1 MLNKITSLINR
12 YGPATCQALADRL
25 GYNPVDVIPV
35 LRRGVELQ
43 ILDDVNGFYRIYQ
56 AKSTPRRQS
65 HAWVE
70 GKILSHEVA
79 MLVQTEWDTS
89 CLTVVAE
96 LDKASQKKGH
106 PPFVIATLNTSQRTF
121 TSSITG
127 DFITDHVVRYMP
139 LDTHIVRSL

>member
-1 MLNKITSLINR
+1 MLNKITSLINQ
-12 YGPATCQALADRL
+12 YGSTTCQILADRL
-25 GYNPVDVIPV
+25 GRPPREVIPV

-43 ILDDVNGFYRIYQ
+43 VLEDINGFYRIHRTDN
-56 AKSTPRRQS
+56 TPRRQS

-70 GKILSHEVA
+70 GTKLPHEVV
-79 MLVQTEWDTS
+79 MLVQAEWDTR

-106 PPFVIATLNTSQRTF
+106 PPFVIATLNTGQRTF
-121 TSSITG
+121 TSSSTG

-139 LDTHIVRSL
+139 LDTHAVSLL

>member
-1 MLNKITSLINR
+1 MLNQITALINR
-12 YGPATCQALADRL
+12 YGPATCQTLADRL
-25 GYNPVDVIPV
+25 GHKPCDVIPV

-43 ILDDVNGFYRIYQ
+43 VLDEINGFYRVDDLKNT
-56 AKSTPRRQS
+56 ARRKSY
-65 HAWVE
+65 AWVE
-70 GKILSHEVA
+70 GTKVPHEVV
-79 MLVQTEWDTS
+79 MLVQAEWGTS

-106 PPFVIATLNTSQRTF
+106 PPFAIAVLNTGQCTF

-139 LDTHIVRSL
+139 LDTRIVRLL

>member
-12 YGPATCQALADRL
+12 YGPATCQMLADRL
-25 GYNPVDVIPV
+25 GHKPGDVIPV

-43 ILDDVNGFYRIYQ
+43 VLGEINGFYRVDDL
-56 AKSTPRRQS
+56 KSTARRKS
-65 HAWVE
+65 YAWVE
-70 GKILSHEVA
+70 GTKVPHEVI
-79 MLVQTEWDTS
+79 MLVQAEWSTS

-106 PPFVIATLNTSQRTF
+106 PPFVIAALNTGQRTF

-139 LDTHIVRSL
+139 LDTRIVRSL